1 MTIFNVDISSL
12 NIKKELEEE
21 FNFYQD
27 KLNKDCFFI
36 QELINNKSNNLTN
49 FKIEINSTTTKSLE
63 DISSNKFLFKIF
75 LNSLNSNIILF
86 PLNNKLHTNFNNI
99 SEFKLLS
106 SFISDLNFEDL
117 YKDCLHFK
125 SLSTKIQK
133 IIKKQSTIKKP
144 KIDKNEKL
152 IEVVNFLKSFY
163 VNENDPILKNKL
175 YKKYSISASY
185 IDSMVK
191 FNNSKKSDFFPFFI
205 NENFNTFTN
214 ENQNKNEYEL
224 LEELKILNP
233 QLPDFLFNFIRFQI
247 GFHIQN
253 GNIGNQYHFCFID
266 PTLDTIYPFYESF
279 ILQRQLSGF

>member
-1 MTIFNVDISSL
+1 MKIFNVDISNL
-12 NIKKELEEE
+12 NIKKELKEQ

-36 QELINNKSNNLTN
+36 HELINNKLNNSTN
-49 FKIEINSTTTKSLE
+49 FEIEINSTTALSLE

-75 LNSLNSNIILF
+75 LNCLNSTIILF

-106 SFISDLNFEDL
+106 SFISDLNFDDL
-117 YKDCLHFK
+117 YKDCLYFK

-133 IIKKQSTIKKP
+133 IIKKQNTIKKP
-144 KIDKNEKL
+144 KIEKNEKL
-152 IEVVNFLKSFY
+152 VEVSNFLKSFY
-163 VNENDPILKNKL
+163 VNENAPILKNKL

-205 NENFNTFTN
+205 NENFNTFTK
-214 ENQNKNEYEL
+214 QNKNEYEL

-233 QLPDFLFNFIRFQI
+233 QLPNFIFNFIHFYI
-247 GFHIQN
+247 EKNH
-253 GNIGNQYHFCFID
+253 IGNKCHFSFII
-266 PTLDTIYPFYESF
+266 PPLDIIYPLYESF
-279 ILQRQLSGF
+279 ILQKQLSGF